1 MQRQALHDRFATR
14 FFITTLVAHPTQRE
28 KEILMCMATGL
39 TSVQTGHRLGISTK
53 TVETHRKNLQ
63 RKFNAINA
71 CQLVYLATKAGHI

>member
-1 MQRQALHDRFATR
+1 MLQPQSLRNKFEKKYFVIL
-14 FFITTLVAHPTQRE
+14 PTQRE
-28 KEILMCMATGL
+28 TEILKCMADGL

-63 RKFNAINA
+63 RKFNAVNA